1 MKCSKAQ
8 LGRSP
13 QTVENTNIQIHR
25 NTRYKYANSQNTKY
39 RYTNSQIYRIQTH
52 RNKKYKY
59 TNSQKYKTDK
69 YKKKGWECSVA
80 GLGGSTRNSKY
91 LSTEAS
97 NQPDGVVATIKSQ
110 ARL

>member
-1 MKCSKAQ
+1 MRIHRIQNTDIQIHRYTEYK
-8 LGRSP
+8 LTEIR
-13 QTVENTNIQIHR
+13 NTNIQIHR
-25 NTRYKYANSQNTKY
+25 NTKQINTKKI
-39 RYTNSQIYRIQTH
+39 RLGVQCT
-52 RNKKYKY
+52 
-59 TNSQKYKTDK
+59 
-69 YKKKGWECSVA
+69 